1 MSTTV
6 KDVCRHV
13 RSKVAGPFWVTIDLM
28 FDGQESYDAY
38 AESPALGA
46 EALGRIYQVDPATI
60 SLYPVPQLHVL
71 KISYPRRAPQGSTEE
86 RDLHSGQQYTY
97 LLDHPLD

>member
-1 MSTTV
+1 MTTV

-28 FDGQESYDAY
+28 FDSQESFDQY
-38 AESPALGA
+38 AEGPALSA
-46 EALGRIYQVDPATI
+46 EVIGRIYRVDPGSI
-60 SLYPVPQLHVL
+60 LLYPVPQLQVL
-71 KISYPRRAPQGSTEE
+71 KISYPRRSPQGSVEE